1 MVLTHWLM
9 ALLMMLSEA
18 WSARRDAQLRF
29 LKLQV
34 ELLRAK
40 LPGDRVILAPED
52 RVRLLR
58 LGEAMGHQVHD
69 VIGIVSVKTYRRW
82 VREQAEGRKPG
93 RVGRPRKM
101 TASLRALIL
110 RLARENA
117 GWGVRR
123 IVGELRKLALTPSR
137 GSVRRVLEA
146 EGVLPD
152 PERHAPK
159 GVETTWRKFLAA
171 HLDCMVATDF
181 FCKSVWTPTGRHWA
195 YILLFIH
202 LGSRKVF
209 VSSSTYHPDAEW
221 IQQQARNVTMWAED
235 EGLELRFL
243 IRDRDSKF
251 TEAFDEHFRR
261 VSGEQIVK
269 TPFQSPIAN
278 SFAES
283 WIGSLKRE
291 CLNAFYCFSLRQ
303 VDHVVQTYASYHNT
317 MRPHQSLGN
326 VPLNERDG
334 PPGGSVAGSIGPV
347 RRAKLLGGLL
357 SHYERTAA

>member
-1 MVLTHWLM
+1 MKAHFGGHLKAILAIVGNFLGQRRP
-9 ALLMMLSEA
+9 
-18 WSARRDAQLRF
+18 ARRACLSRRSTA
-29 LKLQV
+29 
-34 ELLRAK
+34 RANS
-40 LPGDRVILAPED
+40 RA
-52 RVRLLR
+52 
-58 LGEAMGHQVHD
+58 A
-69 VIGIVSVKTYRRW
+69 SVRRW
-82 VREQAEGRKPG
+82 AGVSSDAGRWWFI
-93 RVGRPRKM
+93 M
-101 TASLRALIL
+101 
-110 RLARENA
+110 

-152 PERHAPK
+152 PDRHAPK

-171 HLDCMVATDF
+171 HLDCMMATDF

-195 YILLFIH
+195 YVLLFIH

-209 VSSSTYHPDAEW
+209 VSSSAYHPDADW

-243 IRDRDSKF
+243 IRDHDSKF
-251 TEAFDEHFRR
+251 TEAFDGHFRR
-261 VSGEQIVK
+261 VSGERIVK
-269 TPFQSPIAN
+269 TPVQSPIAN

-303 VDHVVQTYASYHNT
+303 VDHVVQTYARYHNT

-326 VPLNERDG
+326 VPLNNRDG
-334 PPGGSVAGSIGPV
+334 PEEAVAGSIGPV
-347 RRAKLLGGLL
+347 RRTRLLGGLL
-357 SHYERTAA
+357 NHYAREAA